1 MAAVLFVLLI
11 AVPLAELYVIVQVAD
26 GIGLIE
32 TIVLLIGVSL
42 AGAWLLKQQGLHTW
56 ARLQDSLAHGK
67 MPHREL
73 VDGVL
78 IVVGGAL
85 LLTPG
90 FLTDAVGLLFLFP
103 PTRAGLKRAAR
114 RLFARWARNRV
125 APGLRIFHAAVG
137 GAERG
142 ERFDDRSYRVTKVTR
157 SRSATPPRESPP
169 ALPPDRGSDEDDSP
183 GRG

>member
-1 MAAVLFVLLI
+1 VAALLFVLLI
-11 AVPLAELYVIVQVAD
+11 AIPLAELYVIVQVAD

-32 TIVLLIGVSL
+32 TILLLIGVSL

-56 ARLQDSLAHGK
+56 ARLQDSLARGK

-103 PTRAGLKRAAR
+103 PTRAGLKKAAG

-125 APGLRIFHAAVG
+125 APGLRIFHTSAAG
-137 GAERG
+137 RD
-142 ERFDDRSYRVTKVTR
+142 FDDDRYRVTKVTR
-157 SRSATPPRESPP
+157 SRSTTPRRESPP
-169 ALPPDRGSDEDDSP
+169 ALPPDPRSDEDDSP
-183 GRG
+183 DRA